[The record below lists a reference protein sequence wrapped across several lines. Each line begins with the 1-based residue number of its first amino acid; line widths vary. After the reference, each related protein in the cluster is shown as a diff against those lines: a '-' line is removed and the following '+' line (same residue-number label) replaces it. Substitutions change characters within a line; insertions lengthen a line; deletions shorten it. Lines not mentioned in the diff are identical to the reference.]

1 MKLVVPD
8 LSPVGTGVGHS
19 FLLLLPAYIVAF
31 LFKFSDKL
39 FLCSTLFHQICY
51 LIQQFKLPA
60 VALLLCSVFPL
71 PQVHTRLPWVVRLE
85 HFKSVSDAYLV
96 IELTH
101 FRKRKLVH
109 VQLLTVCKTRC
120 IDNKMIVV
128 LSVVKVSRHQDLVLW
143 KELLDELHT
152 DTVSLLGCDVVLGT
166 ERLDILIESDIVFS
180 FAESHLLL
188 GGIES
193 LCGKKRFL
201 CKLGHAVVTADQL
214 DLLVELRLVRSDAVA
229 YEPALRRGSLF
240 ALGDI
245 LNDSYV
251 FSLSFAIVSSSF
263 SYVASSF
270 DRSMTFI
277 SPR

>member
-19 FLLLLPAYIVAF
+19 FLLLLPPDIVAF
-31 LFKFSDKL
+31 FTQAVDKL
-39 FLCSTLFHQICY
+39 FPAAAGLHQFCY

-60 VALLLCSVFPL
+60 AAPLLCSVFPL
-71 PQVHTRLPWVVRLE
+71 PEVDTRFVRIVRLE
-85 HFKSVSDAYLV
+85 HFKSVSDTYLV
-96 IELTH
+96 IEPAHLC
-101 FRKRKLVH
+101 KRELVH
-109 VQLLTVCKTRC
+109 VQLLSVCEAGC

-128 LSVVKVSRHQDLVLW
+128 LSVVKVSRHKHLVLW
-143 KELLDELHT
+143 KELLDKLHT
-152 DTVSLLGCDVVLGT
+152 DTVRLLGSDIILRA
-166 ERLDILIESDIVFS
+166 ERLDVLIKPYVVFPL
-180 FAESHLLL
+180 AESHLLL
-188 GGIES
+188 GGIER
-193 LCGKKRFL
+193 LGCKKRFL
-201 CKLGHAVVTADQL
+201 CKFGHTIMSADQL

-245 LNDSYV
+245 LNDSYD

-270 DRSMTFI
+270 DRLMTFI